1 MLIFESKL
9 LFTEKHKTGSPGLG
23 GGGAAHGA
31 PAPRRIKKKKKKKS
45 IKQNH
50 TVIKTYSKYVCE
62 KYMLQSN
69 LHYSAEFLTS

>member
-31 PAPRRIKKKKKKKS
+31 PAPRRIKKKKKRK
-45 IKQNH
+45 
-50 TVIKTYSKYVCE
+50 
-62 KYMLQSN
+62 
-69 LHYSAEFLTS
+69 A

>member
-31 PAPRRIKKKKKKKS
+31 PAPRRIKKKEK
-45 IKQNH
+45 H
-50 TVIKTYSKYVCE
+50 KTESYCHKDI
-62 KYMLQSN
+62 
-69 LHYSAEFLTS
+69 F